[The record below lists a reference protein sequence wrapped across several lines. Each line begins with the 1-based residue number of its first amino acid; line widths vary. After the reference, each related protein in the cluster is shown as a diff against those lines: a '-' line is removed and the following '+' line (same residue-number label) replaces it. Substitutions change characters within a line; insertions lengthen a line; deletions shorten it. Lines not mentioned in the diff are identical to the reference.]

1 MIVEIVEK
9 KSPNY
14 LEFAGKSP
22 YLCTRFERETH
33 LETTKTRSEKF

>member
-22 YLCTRFERETH
+22 YLCTRFERETP